1 MPQAPNLWLEFIA
14 VLLRRPKPSV
24 SVAASYPEGRRYS
37 ASGGPVS
44 SVLVPVMIIGLL
56 GDFPLSWVLITL
68 CRPAHPWLIHGA
80 VFGVGLFA
88 VGWALAVRSVS
99 STIPHVIDEHMLWL
113 GGGTRYEGSISR
125 SSICGVHTFQESR
138 YAWAAANQVRMNDV
152 LIVSRPDSPNVAI
165 ELEDSAMN
173 QVRLSHKGRD
183 VAPRRWILLYADR
196 PGDVAAALSSRAL
209 AAA

>member
-1 MPQAPNLWLEFIA
+1 M
-14 VLLRRPKPSV
+14 
-24 SVAASYPEGRRYS
+24 AAGYPAGRRFS
-37 ASGGPVS
+37 TSNGPVG

-68 CRPAHPWLIHGA
+68 CRPAHPGLIHGA
-80 VFGVGLFA
+80 VFGAGLFA

-99 STIPHVIDEHMLWL
+99 SAIPHVIDERTLWL

-125 SSICGVHTFQESR
+125 ALIHSVHTFQESR
-138 YAWAAANQVRMNDV
+138 YAWAAANQLHLSDV

-173 QVRLSHKGRD
+173 QVRLSRKGK
-183 VAPRRWILLYADR
+183 VIAPRRWILLYADR
-196 PGDVAAALSSRAL
+196 PKDLAAALSSKAL